1 MEPIFIVAPTD
12 LKLGL
17 IITLVGI
24 GVVFSALVVLTIIF
38 NRIPEILKFNLGKK
52 IRKSGQEDGE
62 KVRFQSI
69 SGETN
74 AAIATAL
81 YLYFNELHDK
91 ESNVMTIEKVSKRY
105 SPWSSKIYGLRNI
118 SVR

>member
-17 IITLVGI
+17 IINLVGI

-52 IRKSGQEDGE
+52 SGFRASAG
-62 KVRFQSI
+62 KP
-69 SGETN
+69 T
-74 AAIATAL
+74 
-81 YLYFNELHDK
+81 
-91 ESNVMTIEKVSKRY
+91 
-105 SPWSSKIYGLRNI
+105 LR
-118 SVR
+118 

>member
-1 MEPIFIVAPTD
+1 MEPLFIVAPTD

-52 IRKSGQEDGE
+52 IRKSGQEDQKKSVFRASAG
-62 KVRFQSI
+62 KP
-69 SGETN
+69 T
-74 AAIATAL
+74 
-81 YLYFNELHDK
+81 
-91 ESNVMTIEKVSKRY
+91 
-105 SPWSSKIYGLRNI
+105 LR
-118 SVR
+118 